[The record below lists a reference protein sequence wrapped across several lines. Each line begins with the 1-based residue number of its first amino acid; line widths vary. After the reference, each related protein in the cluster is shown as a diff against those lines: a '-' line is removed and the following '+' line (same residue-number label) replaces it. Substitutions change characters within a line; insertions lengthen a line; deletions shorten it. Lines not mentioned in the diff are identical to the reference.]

1 MFACFY
7 IHSILTCNEQ
17 TFFDI
22 LITIQRHFWVL
33 RSFLCLCLNSFFKLS
48 NICLYI
54 ISLYFDIF
62 SLFNLWKIINLNIKK
77 QQEFHLDYNKYLVIN
92 YVKTWNRT
100 WKTRFTHSKQSSLIM
115 ITISDLLILISM
127 LRIQITYNSI
137 ILKIKCLRKNIFSY
151 WVCNNA

>member
-7 IHSILTCNEQ
+7 IHSVLTCNEQ

-22 LITIQRHFWVL
+22 LITIQPYFWVL
-33 RSFLCLCLNSFFKLS
+33 RSFLCLCLKSFFKLS
-48 NICLYI
+48 NICLHM

-62 SLFNLWKIINLNIKK
+62 SLFNLWKIINLNINKRI
-77 QQEFHLDYNKYLVIN
+77 LPWWYNKYLVIN

-100 WKTRFTHSKQSSLIM
+100 WKTRFTNNKQSSH

-127 LRIQITYNSI
+127 LRTHITYNSI
-137 ILKIKCLRKNIFSY
+137 ISKMKCLRKYIFLPS
-151 WVCNNA
+151 VQ